1 MTREI
6 KFRGKR
12 LDNGEWLYGSLLV
25 SHFKDDKK
33 ERYFITQFSG
43 NYTFEH
49 EVDPAT
55 VGQFTGLKDKN
66 GRDIWEGDIFKED
79 GSGIVR
85 SVFRVPGGLAFEDNP
100 VSFGYDHRAPVYPY
114 SSIAEMQSVSWLF
127 QCCEVIGNI
136 HDNPELL
143 KTEYT
148 MKNFD
153 LEAAKRGAAVCTRDG
168 RNARIIAFDCKGCGR
183 KPILALIDM
192 GDWEQSASWTERGE
206 IIEDFKDASDL
217 MMRDD
222 DYLEKLE
229 RGEYDHIADAR
240 KMVGPTI
247 KQNLN
252 TDREYWRRVYAGQT
266 MQGIFAGRN
275 WRSGE
280 MIPDCIGYAR
290 NAVELAD
297 ALIEELEKTETK

>member
-1 MTREI
+1 MREI

-12 LDNGEWLYGSLLV
+12 LDNGEWIYGSLLV

-55 VGQFTGLKDKN
+55 VGQYTGLKDKN

-114 SSIAEMQSVSWLF
+114 SSIAEMQSVSWLS

-136 HDNPELL
+136 HDDPELL
-143 KTEYT
+143 KTE
-148 MKNFD
+148 
-153 LEAAKRGAAVCTRDG
+153 
-168 RNARIIAFDCKGCGR
+168 
-183 KPILALIDM
+183 
-192 GDWEQSASWTERGE
+192 
-206 IIEDFKDASDL
+206 
-217 MMRDD
+217 
-222 DYLEKLE
+222 
-229 RGEYDHIADAR
+229 
-240 KMVGPTI
+240 
-247 KQNLN
+247 
-252 TDREYWRRVYAGQT
+252 
-266 MQGIFAGRN
+266 
-275 WRSGE
+275 
-280 MIPDCIGYAR
+280 
-290 NAVELAD
+290 
-297 ALIEELEKTETK
+297 

>member
-1 MTREI
+1 MREI

-12 LDNGEWLYGSLLV
+12 LDNGEWIYGSLLV

-49 EVDPAT
+49 EVDPNT
-55 VGQFTGLKDKN
+55 VGQFTGLRDKN

-114 SSIAEMQSVSWLF
+114 SSIAEMQSVSWLS

-143 KTEYT
+143 KTE
-148 MKNFD
+148 
-153 LEAAKRGAAVCTRDG
+153 
-168 RNARIIAFDCKGCGR
+168 
-183 KPILALIDM
+183 
-192 GDWEQSASWTERGE
+192 
-206 IIEDFKDASDL
+206 
-217 MMRDD
+217 
-222 DYLEKLE
+222 
-229 RGEYDHIADAR
+229 
-240 KMVGPTI
+240 
-247 KQNLN
+247 
-252 TDREYWRRVYAGQT
+252 
-266 MQGIFAGRN
+266 
-275 WRSGE
+275 
-280 MIPDCIGYAR
+280 
-290 NAVELAD
+290 
-297 ALIEELEKTETK
+297 

>member
-1 MTREI
+1 MREI

-12 LDNGEWLYGSLLV
+12 LDNGKWLYGSLLV

-100 VSFGYDHRAPVYPY
+100 VSFGYDHRASVYPY
-114 SSIAEMQSVSWLF
+114 SSIAEMQSVSWLS

-136 HDNPELL
+136 HDDKELL
-143 KTEYT
+143 KTE
-148 MKNFD
+148 
-153 LEAAKRGAAVCTRDG
+153 
-168 RNARIIAFDCKGCGR
+168 
-183 KPILALIDM
+183 
-192 GDWEQSASWTERGE
+192 
-206 IIEDFKDASDL
+206 
-217 MMRDD
+217 
-222 DYLEKLE
+222 
-229 RGEYDHIADAR
+229 
-240 KMVGPTI
+240 
-247 KQNLN
+247 
-252 TDREYWRRVYAGQT
+252 
-266 MQGIFAGRN
+266 
-275 WRSGE
+275 
-280 MIPDCIGYAR
+280 
-290 NAVELAD
+290 
-297 ALIEELEKTETK
+297 

>member
-1 MTREI
+1 MREI

-12 LDNGEWLYGSLLV
+12 LDNGEWIYGSLLV

-55 VGQFTGLKDKN
+55 VGQFTGLRDKN

-114 SSIAEMQSVSWLF
+114 SSIAETQSVSWLS

-143 KTEYT
+143 KTE
-148 MKNFD
+148 
-153 LEAAKRGAAVCTRDG
+153 
-168 RNARIIAFDCKGCGR
+168 
-183 KPILALIDM
+183 
-192 GDWEQSASWTERGE
+192 
-206 IIEDFKDASDL
+206 
-217 MMRDD
+217 
-222 DYLEKLE
+222 
-229 RGEYDHIADAR
+229 
-240 KMVGPTI
+240 
-247 KQNLN
+247 
-252 TDREYWRRVYAGQT
+252 
-266 MQGIFAGRN
+266 
-275 WRSGE
+275 
-280 MIPDCIGYAR
+280 
-290 NAVELAD
+290 
-297 ALIEELEKTETK
+297 